1 MTRGTACAGALALFA
16 VSAGAVPPPQED
28 YLLHCSGCHVRDGSG
43 SAEGR
48 IPRLEGQIGHFMKL
62 PEGRRFVVQ
71 VPGVMNSGLG
81 NEDVEALMNW
91 MIPHFAGASLDREF
105 VPYSAGEI
113 AAALG
118 AESLV
123 FLTDV
128 PGVLIADRSTVA
140 RMTPEQAGEMISS
153 GVVVGGMIPKVEAA
167 IRAARAGCATRIIDG
182 TAAGALAAVLTG
194 LGGGTTITP

>member
-1 MTRGTACAGALALFA
+1 MTNGRDLNAELPSGMNPPLDIRHSDIRHSFVIRASSFVIQQGVSLNTLIISPQGLF
-16 VSAGAVPPPQED
+16 VT
-28 YLLHCSGCHVRDGSG
+28 L
-43 SAEGR
+43 GR
-48 IPRLEGQIGHFMKL
+48 F
-62 PEGRRFVVQ
+62 
-71 VPGVMNSGLG
+71 
-81 NEDVEALMNW
+81 
-91 MIPHFAGASLDREF
+91 
-105 VPYSAGEI
+105 